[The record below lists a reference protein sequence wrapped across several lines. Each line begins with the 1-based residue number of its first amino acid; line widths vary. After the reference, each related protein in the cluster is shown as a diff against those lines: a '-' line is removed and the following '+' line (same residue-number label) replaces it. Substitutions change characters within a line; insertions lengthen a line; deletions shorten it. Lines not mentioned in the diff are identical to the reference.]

1 MANLLAHETQFI
13 KNIIVEAL
21 NGLDDTPYEISKAR
35 KSKALEVLTVKKPNG
50 GRHNVSFASANKIII
65 NLSNWQIRNIE
76 AGKIIMGHAC
86 NDHFQKD
93 DHVYYCEYKSFN
105 ANQKCGGTFVKIG
118 DVDHGNL
125 IQVLHELAHYVQFVL
140 YNTKQSRWTYMG
152 KPHGEGF
159 INIYSALREKFCND
173 DTIRN
178 NLLDECNSFALLSQ
192 INVA

>member
-1 MANLLAHETQFI
+1 MTNLLAHETQFI

-21 NGLDDTPYEISKAR
+21 NGLDDTPYAISKAR

-50 GRHNVSFASANKIII
+50 GFGNCSKAGSKIIII
-65 NLSNWQIRNIE
+65 NLSYWQIKNIIS
-76 AGKIIMGHAC
+76 GKYEKGHKC
-86 NDHFQKD
+86 FKHKVLDG
-93 DHVYYCEYKSFN
+93 HVYYNEYRSFD
-105 ANQKCGGTFVKIG
+105 ANLKCGGTFVKIG

-140 YNTKQSRWTYMG
+140 YNTKQSRWAYMV

-178 NLLDECNSFALLSQ
+178 NLIDECNSLALLSQ